1 MNREE
6 ILAKGRADNKNND
19 PIEIE
24 VSRRAVLVG
33 TVTGVSLCMILFFA
47 KLLIIK
53 QVDLGLWSL
62 IFASTGAE
70 MMYQGKKLGKKKT
83 FFVGIVCSVL
93 AAVACFICIYMMI
106 SGGR

>member
-33 TVTGVSLCMILFFA
+33 IMTGVSLCMVLFFA
-47 KLLIIK
+47 EFLIIN

-70 MMYQGKKLGKKKT
+70 MIYQGKKLRKKKT
-83 FFVGIVCSVL
+83 FVGGIVCSVL
-93 AAVACFICIYMMI
+93 AAVACFISICMMI
-106 SGGR
+106 AGGR